1 MAGGGDNPRTFA
13 GVTIFLQVL
22 CLILFGV
29 CVDYNSAGVAETD
42 STTLTEAENRVTWLY
57 PMFQDV
63 HVMIFVG
70 FGFLM
75 TFLHKYAWSS
85 VGYTLFISALT
96 IQLAILIVNFFHMAV
111 EGHWHTIKLTVESL
125 IAGDFACGAVL
136 ISFGACLGR
145 LTPTQLAVMAVLEL
159 IFYSANEAICVVEVQ
174 AVDMGGS
181 MYVHTF
187 GAYFGLAVSLA
198 LGVPKNG
205 AKNVENNGSSYT
217 SDMFAMIGT
226 AFLWMFWPSFNG
238 VLAPNANFAK
248 ERVVLNTVLALC
260 GSCVMTFALSRLIN
274 PGQKF
279 SMVHIQNATLAGGVA
294 VGSSSDLVVGPWASI
309 LMGMIAGSVST
320 FGYVYIQP
328 FLERKIGLLDTCG
341 VHNLHG
347 IPGIIGGI
355 GGAIS
360 AACAGS
366 SSYGAAIEEFW
377 GARATRTA
385 AEQGGYQALALFT
398 SLCFS
403 IAGGAITGLIL
414 GSSLFDQEENAWHD
428 KTHWELEEGSEGEMD
443 ELLDVSKGDT
453 KLEN

>member
-1 MAGGGDNPRTFA
+1 MAGGDSPRTFA
-13 GVTIFLQVL
+13 AITIFLQVL
-22 CLILFGV
+22 CVILFAAA
-29 CVDYNSAGVAETD
+29 VDYNSASQTETD
-42 STTLTEAENRVTWLY
+42 NTELTDDENRVNRLY

-85 VGYTLFISALT
+85 LGYTMFISALT
-96 IQLAILIVNFFHMAV
+96 IQLAILIVNFFHMVV
-111 EGHWHTIKLTVESL
+111 EGKMHTIKMTVESL

-136 ISFGACLGR
+136 ISFGAVLGR
-145 LTPTQLAVMAVLEL
+145 LTPTQLVVMAVFEL
-159 IFYSANEAICVVEVQ
+159 IFYGANEAICVVEVQ

-187 GAYFGLAVSLA
+187 GAYFGLACSMA

-238 VLAPNANFAK
+238 VLAPNENFAK

-260 GSCVMTFALSRLIN
+260 GSCVMTFAISRLIN

-279 SMVHIQNATLAGGVA
+279 SMVHVQNATLAGGVA

-309 LMGMIAGSVST
+309 LMGMVAGTLST
-320 FGYVYIQP
+320 FGYVYVTP
-328 FLERKIGLLDTCG
+328 WLEKKIGLLDTCG

-347 IPGIIGGI
+347 MPGILGGI
-355 GGAIS
+355 GGAVS
-360 AACAGS
+360 AAAAGKS
-366 SSYGAAIEEFW
+366 AYGANIENFW
-377 GARATRTA
+377 AGRATRSA
-385 AEQGGYQALALFT
+385 GEQGGYQALALVT
-398 SLCFS
+398 SLAFS
-403 IAGGAITGLIL
+403 ICGGAITGLVL
-414 GSSLFDQEENAWHD
+414 GSPLFDQEENAWHD
-428 KTHWELEEGSEGEMD
+428 KSHWELEEGNESERE
-443 ELLDVSKGDT
+443 EFLDPSKGQV
-453 KLEN
+453 K